1 MYNMQKIKDENK
13 TISKSEVRQM
23 KNKSPYLIEELVLLS
38 FGWLN
43 DKKGEENNE
52 ETETLHQKRKGQIR
66 RVSNPRYG
74 YV

>member
-1 MYNMQKIKDENK
+1 MQKIKDENK
-13 TISKSEVRQM
+13 TISKSEVRKM

-52 ETETLHQKRKGQIR
+52 ETEALH
-66 RVSNPRYG
+66 
-74 YV
+74 